1 MELTC
6 NN

>member
-6 NN
+6 